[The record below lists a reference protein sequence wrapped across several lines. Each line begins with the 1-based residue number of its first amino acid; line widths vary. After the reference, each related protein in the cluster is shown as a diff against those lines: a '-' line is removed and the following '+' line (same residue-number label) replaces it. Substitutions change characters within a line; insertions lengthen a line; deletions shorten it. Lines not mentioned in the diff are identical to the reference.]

1 MDTPYISR
9 RHLLGRMG
17 HGLGAVA
24 FADLLRA
31 ESSST
36 GVALPG
42 LPHFAP
48 KAKRVIFLFMSGGPS
63 HLDSFDYKPKLDQM
77 QGAPLPDSYRKGRQQ
92 LPGMSGSQTLFQLKG
107 SSYKFKQHGKSGA
120 WVSSAFPHTAK
131 IVDDLCIV
139 KSMQSNSVNHDPAI
153 TFIQT
158 GTPLAGR
165 PCMGS
170 WVQYG
175 LGSMSK
181 DLPSF
186 VVLISKRSVD
196 QPLSSKLWGSG
207 FLPSKYEGVQFRA
220 SSDPVLHLSDPPG
233 ITRETTRRTL
243 DALRDLQAMQPK
255 GNSTGAAELDARL
268 AQYEMA
274 FRMQTSIPEATD
286 MGKEPASVLSMY
298 GPDAGTPG
306 SFASNC
312 ILARRLAERGVR
324 FIQLFHPGWD
334 QHSKMEEL
342 FPMSARE
349 VDQPCA
355 ALIQDLKQR
364 DMLKDTLVVWGGE
377 FGRTCYLQGRL
388 GKDGQGGRDHHPGCF
403 SFWMAGGGIKPG
415 ISHGETD
422 ELGYA
427 LSADPV
433 HVHDFHATMLHL
445 LGIDHERF
453 TYRFQGR
460 DFRLT
465 DVEGKVVKKILA

>member
-1 MDTPYISR
+1 MIAEQVSR
-9 RHLLGRMG
+9 RQWLGRMG
-17 HGLGAVA
+17 HGLGAMA
-24 FADLLRA
+24 FADLLA
-31 ESSST
+31 ATSGDGS
-36 GVALPG
+36 ALPG

-63 HLDSFDYKPKLDQM
+63 HVESFDYKPVLDKIE
-77 QGAPLPDSYRKGRQQ
+77 GSPLPDSCRKGRQQ

-107 SSYKFKQHGKSGA
+107 SSYRFKKHGESGA
-120 WVSSAFPHTAK
+120 WVSSAFPHVAR
-131 IVDDLCIV
+131 IVDDLCFV

-158 GTPLAGR
+158 GSPLAGR

-170 WVQYG
+170 WINYG
-175 LGSMSK
+175 LGRLGM

-186 VVLISKRSVD
+186 VVLISRRSVD

-207 FLPSKYEGVQFRA
+207 FLPSSCEGVHFRA
-220 SSDPVLHLSDPPG
+220 SNDPVLYLGNPPG
-233 ITRETTRRTL
+233 VSRETTRRAIDAIKELQDARPDPVAAAL
-243 DALRDLQAMQPK
+243 D
-255 GNSTGAAELDARL
+255 SRL

-274 FRMQTSIPEATD
+274 FRMQTSIPEVAD
-286 MGKEPASVLSMY
+286 IAAEPASVKAMY
-298 GPDAGTPG
+298 GPDAEKPG

-334 QHSKMEEL
+334 QHSKMEQL
-342 FPMSARE
+342 FPVSARE

-388 GKDGQGGRDHHPGCF
+388 GKDKRGGRDHHPDCF
-403 SFWMAGGGIKPG
+403 TFWMAGGGVKAG
-415 ISHGETD
+415 MTFGQTD
-422 ELGYA
+422 ELGYSIA
-427 LSADPV
+427 ADPM

-445 LGIDHERF
+445 LGIDHERLTF
-453 TYRFQGR
+453 QFQGR

-465 DVEGKVVKKILA
+465 DIAGKVVKQVIA